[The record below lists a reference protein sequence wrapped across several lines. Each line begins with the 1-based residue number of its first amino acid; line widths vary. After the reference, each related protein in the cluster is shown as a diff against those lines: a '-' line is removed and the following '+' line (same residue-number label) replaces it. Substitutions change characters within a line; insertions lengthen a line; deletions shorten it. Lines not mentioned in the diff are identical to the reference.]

1 MAAFHTFTPWN
12 WLLVGGTYTE
22 EITREAASCAT
33 ATRARPDCAGA
44 VCRRAVPAGALVV
57 SRPLARATEAAD
69 RIAKGDLDVHLKSTT
84 RMKSAW
90 CCAR

>member
-1 MAAFHTFTPWN
+1 VLGLIALVLFAGVLF
-12 WLLVGGTYTE
+12 LLV
-22 EITREAASCAT
+22 RS
-33 ATRARPDCAGA
+33 
-44 VCRRAVPAGALVV
+44 VV